1 MSTRGNQPLLQRG
14 VERHD
19 ARLEREAPGQV
30 QHRPPDVGDPEASD
44 RRHLVVAELG
54 HVATQRTARLARRG
68 WAPGDVHLIERCAP
82 DGQAEE
88 DGGRR

>member
-44 RRHLVVAELG
+44 RRHLVVTSSSRSW
-54 HVATQRTARLARRG
+54 ATWQRSGPLA
-68 WAPGDVHLIERCAP
+68 WLDA
-82 DGQAEE
+82 
-88 DGGRR
+88 GGRRVMCT